1 MKKEKGLSRRRF
13 FLITGWIGL
22 LSSFASSAA
31 AAVRFLMPNVL
42 YEPPK
47 AFKMG
52 DAKGFPKGSVTLVP
66 ERRVFV
72 VNEKDG
78 IQGLRVV
85 SAICTHMGCTPK
97 WVEANNRWECPC
109 HGSVFDI
116 KGNVIAGP
124 APKPLPW
131 YKVTIGTDGKLFVDT
146 NDTVKYD
153 YSLKV

>member
-13 FLITGWIGL
+13 FLITGWLGL
-22 LSSFASSAA
+22 FTSFASSAA

-47 AFKMG
+47 AFKIG
-52 DAKGFPKGSVTLVP
+52 EATGFPKNSVTLVP
-66 ERRVFV
+66 EKRVFA

-78 IQGLRVV
+78 IPGLRIV

-116 KGNVIAGP
+116 RGNVIAGP

-131 YKVTIGTDGKLFVDT
+131 YKVTIGSDGRLFVDT
-146 NDTVKYD
+146 NDVVKYD